1 MLVGSGR
8 RGISYIRRGGRWKE
22 EHGEYDTLLQ
32 TLHVGFQSNL
42 ARSVDGSND
51 LGI

>member
-8 RGISYIRRGGRWKE
+8 RGISYIPRGRWKE
-22 EHGEYDTLLQ
+22 EHGEYD
-32 TLHVGFQSNL
+32 VGFQSNL